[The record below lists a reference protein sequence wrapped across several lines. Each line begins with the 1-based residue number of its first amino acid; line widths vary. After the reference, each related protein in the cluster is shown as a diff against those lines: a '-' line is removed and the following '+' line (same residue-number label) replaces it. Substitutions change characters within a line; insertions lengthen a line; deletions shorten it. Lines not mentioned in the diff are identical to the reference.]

1 MTLGEIARLCGASHM
16 MSDDLASSEPRAFA
30 IDSRSVGPGDLFI
43 AIAGENTDGHKFID
57 QVFDNGALGAI
68 VTHRKLGSLEKFGER
83 ARRMIFVENTV
94 CALAQLAA
102 RVISSWQGQVVAIT
116 ASAGKTTIKDL
127 TAGVLEGAGRVIKSH
142 GNLNTTIGLP
152 LAVSRMIS
160 EGERPGNYDYAVLE
174 MGMNTFGEIARL
186 TDIAPPHI
194 GVVGN
199 VGTAHIEFF
208 GSQEG
213 IARAKAELIDGI
225 RPGGIGVLNADDAR
239 VIAMASRRRDLRIV
253 SFGINEES
261 HIAASEVR
269 TEDDLSATRFNL
281 KTPEGETA
289 VVLRLAGL
297 HNVYNALAAAAVGHS
312 AGLGAGEI
320 ARLLSAATPLKM
332 RGEVIRF
339 ENGVTVVDDTYNSN
353 PAALMEAVRAIT
365 SARGFKRRIVVAGEM
380 LELGDRGSEMHREC
394 GRAMARSGVSIV
406 VGVRGL
412 ASELVE
418 AAAKEGAKTFYY
430 ETPEE
435 AAGKVAAIV
444 RAGDIVLVKGSRG
457 VKTEKVVE
465 NLRSRFDVEKAG

>member
-16 MSDDLASSEPRAFA
+16 MSDDLASSEPSGFA
-30 IDSRSVGPGDLFI
+30 IDSRTVGSGELFV
-43 AIAGENTDGHKFID
+43 AISGEITDGHRFID
-57 QVFDNGALGAI
+57 QVFDNGALAAI
-68 VTHRKLGSLEKFGER
+68 VTHRKLGSLDKFGER

-94 CALAQLAA
+94 CALAELAA

-142 GNLNTTIGLP
+142 GNLNTAIGLP
-152 LAVSRMIS
+152 LTVSRMICN
-160 EGERPGNYDYAVLE
+160 GDQPGNYDFAVLE

-199 VGTAHIEFF
+199 VGNAHIEFF

-213 IARAKAELIDGI
+213 IARAKAELIDGM
-225 RPGGIGVLNADDAR
+225 RPGGTAVLNADDAF
-239 VIAMASRRRDLRIV
+239 VIAMASRRSDLRIV
-253 SFGINEES
+253 SFGINEE
-261 HIAASEVR
+261 AQVVASEVR
-269 TEDDLSATRFNL
+269 TEDDLSTTRFNL
-281 KTPEGETA
+281 KTPEGESA
-289 VVLRLAGL
+289 VVLRLAGQ

-320 ARLLSAATPLKM
+320 ARSLSAATPSKM

-353 PAALMEAVRAIT
+353 PAALMEAVSAIT
-365 SARGFKRRIVVAGEM
+365 SAKGFKRRIVVAGEM
-380 LELGDRGSEMHREC
+380 LELGEQGAEMHREC
-394 GRAMARSGVSIV
+394 GRAMARSGISIV

-418 AAAKEGAKTFYY
+418 AAEKEGANAFYC

-435 AAGKVAAIV
+435 AGGRLAAIV

-465 NLRSRFDVEKAG
+465 NLRSI